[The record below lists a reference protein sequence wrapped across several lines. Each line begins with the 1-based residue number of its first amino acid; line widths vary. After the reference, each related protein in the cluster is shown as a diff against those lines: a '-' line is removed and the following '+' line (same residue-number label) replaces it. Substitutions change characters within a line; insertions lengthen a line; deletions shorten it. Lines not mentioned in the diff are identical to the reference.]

1 MPRGRALSLHGLL
14 APTSHPEPHKYEF
27 LSYLPG
33 WWLSLFSF
41 DSAIKVGLGVAEGW
55 VSPSPASPSPFP

>member
-14 APTSHPEPHKYEF
+14 APTSHPEPQL

-41 DSAIKVGLGVAEGW
+41 DSAMKVGLGVAEGW

>member
-1 MPRGRALSLHGLL
+1 MPRGRAPLQYGLL
-14 APTSHPEPHKYEF
+14 AHTSHPEPQL

-41 DSAIKVGLGVAEGW
+41 DSAVKVGLGVAEGW
-55 VSPSPASPSPFP
+55 VSPSPTSPSPFP